1 MVGGEALIDIGAA
14 EKVMHEAGWDK
25 KEADAYIEHEMGRT
39 PENPYIEDYEHP
51 ANAEHDMNRRYTKI
65 AVQRAKE
72 LAENPIVQTAIK
84 GGAIKL
90 SKDTQHLFEMLD
102 IADDIIDKQLIM
114 EGNYSPIIDSIDSYL
129 GVYSYN

>member
-1 MVGGEALIDIGAA
+1 MKTPILTTPIRYPGGKSKA
-14 EKVMHEAGWDK
+14 VK
-25 KEADAYIEHEMGRT
+25 KLYEYL
-39 PENPYIEDYEHP
+39 PNIEDYEHP

-72 LAENPIVQTAIK
+72 LAENPIVQTAVQ

-114 EGNYSPIIDSIDSYL
+114 EGNYSPIIDSKDSYL